1 MPARLHENLDAPA
14 PSRIKEAGFAR
25 VILNGAGKTV
35 VILNGAK
42 RSEGFPVRQHGESSP
57 DGFQNI
63 GKSISCQ
70 HCAILHKI
78 LRFVQAFLRSRK
90 CRQDKKCNHSN
101 DVMQSLLSGTPVQK
115 TNENNELPPPRIYQY
130 CNYIQQYTVPML
142 QFYAVLQYRC
152 NQTLHLCYKY
162 TYSIPEYTTARQN
175 LCVLSRFLFVDDP
188 AHRAVL
194 SLIKGQDRISRPL
207 FHFPKQ
213 SRSASAAHSR
223 KRERR

>member
-1 MPARLHENLDAPA
+1 MPASFHENLDASA

-25 VILNGAGKTV
+25 

-115 TNENNELPPPRIYQY
+115 TNENNELPPHAYINIVIIFKNILFQC
-130 CNYIQQYTVPML
+130 CNFMQCCSIDVTRHCTYAISTPTPFQNIQQRDRTSV
-142 QFYAVLQYRC
+142 FC
-152 NQTLHLCYKY
+152 
-162 TYSIPEYTTARQN
+162 
-175 LCVLSRFLFVDDP
+175 
-188 AHRAVL
+188 RAFCL
-194 SLIKGQDRISRPL
+194 LTPLPIGQCCR
-207 FHFPKQ
+207 
-213 SRSASAAHSR
+213 
-223 KRERR
+223 